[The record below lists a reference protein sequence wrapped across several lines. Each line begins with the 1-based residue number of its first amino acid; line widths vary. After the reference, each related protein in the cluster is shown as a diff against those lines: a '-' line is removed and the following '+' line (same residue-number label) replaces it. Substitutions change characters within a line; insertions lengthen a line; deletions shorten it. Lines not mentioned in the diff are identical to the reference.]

1 MLFFKP
7 TTVGSDTVTVRF
19 DALDGDICLGSCD
32 LLIHDGAADVTQ
44 LSAEDAETGE
54 GLLRAALNYAANRGV
69 YMAVCTAKD
78 ADAFTSLLPFEDRGG
93 VLTNDIPTLLT
104 GCCGG

>member
-19 DALDGDICLGSCD
+19 DALDGEVCRGTCS
-32 LLIHDGAADVTQ
+32 LLVRDGAADVTQ

-78 ADAFTSLLPFEDRGG
+78 AESITARLPFENRGG

-104 GCCGG
+104 GRCGG